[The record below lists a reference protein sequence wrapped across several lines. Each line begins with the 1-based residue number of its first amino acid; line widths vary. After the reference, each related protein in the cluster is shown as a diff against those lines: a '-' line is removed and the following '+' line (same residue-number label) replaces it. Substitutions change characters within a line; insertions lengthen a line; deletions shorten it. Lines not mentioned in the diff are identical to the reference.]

1 MSTIFRAVIALIVA
15 SVTMMPLFAAE
26 PDYSEWGHILDRYYD
41 PAKGMDYEG
50 LKTNDAA
57 RLRRLRALMST
68 VDPAR
73 LNRNEQLAFW
83 INFYN
88 ISVVGIVV
96 DHYPVDSI
104 RDISTDPII
113 RLNVFKKDRI
123 PFQGREISLDFIE
136 HETIRPQFE
145 DPRIHF
151 AINCAAKDCPP
162 IRPEPYRGSTID
174 GQLEDQTRTFLN
186 GPNGVRLTRSGDTIN
201 VYVTKIMD
209 WFGEDFDSWGG
220 GKMSFLTRYLSP
232 PKLKIIQEGGKTN
245 LKYED
250 YSWDLNDWKR

>member
-1 MSTIFRAVIALIVA
+1 MSRACRAILLLVLTAAVTVSLVA
-15 SVTMMPLFAAE
+15 SE
-26 PDYSEWGHILDRYYD
+26 PDYSEWGDLLDRYYD
-41 PAKGMDYEG
+41 PSRGMDYEG
-50 LKTNDAA
+50 LKANDAP
-57 RLRRLRALMST
+57 RLRKLRALMST
-68 VDPAR
+68 VDPETLSR
-73 LNRNEQLAFW
+73 DQQLAFW

-88 ISVVGIVV
+88 VSVVGIVV

-104 RDISTDPII
+104 RDISTDPIV

-123 PFQGREISLDFIE
+123 NFQGRQISLDFIE

-151 AINCAAKDCPP
+151 AINCAAADCPP
-162 IRPEPYRGSTID
+162 IRTEPYVGARVD
-174 GQLEDQTRTFLN
+174 EQLDDQTRRFLD

-209 WFGEDFDSWGG
+209 WFGEDFEKWGG
-220 GKMSFLTRYLSP
+220 GRVPFLIRYLSP
-232 PKLKIIQEGGKTN
+232 AKAKLLAEAEN
-245 LKYED
+245 LDLRFED

>member
-1 MSTIFRAVIALIVA
+1 MSRISRAVIVLVLA

-41 PAKGMDYEG
+41 PSKGMDYEG
-50 LKTNDAA
+50 LKTHDAA

-68 VDPAR
+68 VDPAG
-73 LNRNEQLAFW
+73 LDRNEQLAFW

-88 ISVVGIVV
+88 ISVVGLVV
-96 DHYPVDSI
+96 DHYPVESI

-123 PFQGREISLDFIE
+123 PFQGREISLDYIE
-136 HETIRPQFE
+136 HEVIRPQFR

-151 AINCAAKDCPP
+151 AINCAAEDCPP
-162 IRPEPYRGSTID
+162 IRPEPYRGATID
-174 GQLEDQTRTFLN
+174 AQLDDQTRTFLN
-186 GPNGVRLTRSGDTIN
+186 GLNGVRLTRSGDTIN

-209 WFGEDFDSWGG
+209 WFGEDFETWGG
-220 GKMSFLTRYLSP
+220 GRMPFLMRYLSAS
-232 PKLKIIQEGGKTN
+232 KSKIVQEAAHVD